1 MKSALIFGLLSI
13 SFSLN
18 AFAAE
23 DTKCELYNPP
33 NDPQEMAREGQTSKY
48 AASGFLVELKSSMG
62 CAESC
67 WNSREILVTRN
78 GVTVST
84 AADAKTLEIEKN
96 VLMYPTLRFLENGN
110 KYSVQCITTLN

>member
-1 MKSALIFGLLSI
+1 MKTALIFGLLSI

-33 NDPQEMAREGQTSKY
+33 NDPQEMVREGQTFKY

-62 CAESC
+62 CAMSC

-84 AADAKTLEIEKN
+84 AAEAKTLEIEKFQKLYN
-96 VLMYPTLRFLENGN
+96 VTAFN
-110 KYSVQCITTLN
+110 